1 MENKNCNWGFKN
13 EIDKNYHDKE
23 WCKVSH
29 DDKYIFEMLIL
40 EGYQA
45 GLSWSIILNK
55 REKIREVF
63 DNFDYEKI
71 AKYSEKKL
79 EKLYVTD
86 GIIKSKMKIDATVS
100 NAKAFIKVQEEFG
113 SFDKY
118 IWSFVNNEPIINSW
132 KELSEI
138 PTSTELSIKISKD
151 LKKRGFKYV
160 GPVTT
165 YSFMQ
170 GIGMVNDHIKS
181 CEFK

>member
-1 MENKNCNWGFKN
+1 MENKNCNWGFKS

-100 NAKAFIKVQEEFG
+100 NAKAFIKVREEFG

-118 IWSFVNNEPIINSW
+118 IWDFVNNEPIINSW
-132 KELSEI
+132 EELSEI